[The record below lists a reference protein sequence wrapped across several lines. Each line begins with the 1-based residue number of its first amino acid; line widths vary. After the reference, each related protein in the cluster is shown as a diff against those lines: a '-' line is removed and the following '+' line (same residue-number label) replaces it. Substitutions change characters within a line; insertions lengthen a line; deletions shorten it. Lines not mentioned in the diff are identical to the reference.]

1 MVKLNRRQALK
12 YGALTTMGGLAGCLG
27 SGSSSGDKYPSQ
39 NITLM
44 SNYPEGSATYGYAV
58 KLGSV
63 ISEQQGVNVEVEAV
77 GGGAGL
83 RGLGELRNRPNDG
96 YTFSTAYT
104 PSQPLAAMINDPGFD
119 VTNLTG
125 ITDGGHYTFDL
136 IADPGRDFKDFAEIR
151 ERYNSGE
158 FNSIGGLGYGHSWH
172 IACAIARAEIE
183 GGWDWNNLVSF
194 DGSNDSVR
202 GTAAGEVP
210 VSTASVG
217 PSSSAAKEGQI
228 DALANFY
235 SKGDKYSEAPAW
247 VDDLGLPNIDYI
259 AKIAYAFLAPPDL
272 PDDIRSQAVDVFKQ
286 AIESDKMQQ
295 WAKDG
300 QRHIYVKNEGE
311 EVNDMMKESQNK
323 IKEKVDLDALVE

>member
-1 MVKLNRRQALK
+1 MVKINRRQALK
-12 YGALTTMGGLAGCLG
+12 YGAITTMGGLAGCLG
-27 SGSSSGDKYPSQ
+27 GGGSGEYPSED
-39 NITLM
+39 ITLM

-63 ISEQQGVNVEVEAV
+63 IGEQQDINVEVEAV

-83 RGLGELRNRPNDG
+83 RGLGELRGRQNDG

-104 PSQPLAAMINDPGFD
+104 PSQPLAALINDPGFD

-125 ITDGGHYTFDL
+125 IVDGGHYTYDL
-136 IADPGRDFKDFAEIR
+136 IADPAQNFEGFAEVR

-172 IACAIARAEIE
+172 VACAIAREEIE
-183 GGWDWNNLVSF
+183 GGWDWDNLVSF

-217 PSSSAAKEGQI
+217 ASAGAVEDGSI
-228 DALANFY
+228 EAVANFY
-235 SKGDKYSEAPAW
+235 SEGDEYSEAPAW

-259 AKIAYAFLAPPDL
+259 ARISYVFLAPPDL
-272 PDDIRSQAVDVFKQ
+272 DGDIRTKAVDIFKE
-286 AIESDKMQQ
+286 AIESDEMQQ
-295 WAKDG
+295 WADDG
-300 QRHIYVKNEGE
+300 DRHIYVENEGE
-311 EVNDMMKESQNK
+311 EVNDMMSEAQTK
-323 IKEKVDLDALVE
+323 IQDKVNLDELVE